1 MRKNKIKHTFGDR
14 LFSLFIA
21 LFMIA
26 FVVITLY
33 PVLNTV
39 AISFHDGIDAVR
51 GGIYLWPR
59 KFATKNYTTVLGM
72 QNLLTGA
79 KITVARTV
87 IGTLSALV
95 VNALLAYVVS
105 RKRFLF
111 KRELSLF
118 WVITMYVNGGMIP
131 TFMLY
136 RNLGLT
142 NSFWVYVVPGMI
154 SAWNML
160 VIRTYMTGLPDSL
173 EESAQLDGAGYWT
186 IFVRII
192 SPLCKPVYATIALFV
207 AVGQWNSWFDAML
220 YNRMKTEY
228 TTLQYELMKLLSSVM
243 QQSGSAD
250 SAKYS
255 SAAVT
260 PITIRAAATVVTML
274 PIICLYPFLQR
285 YFVTGLTIGGVKE

>member
-1 MRKNKIKHTFGDR
+1 MKKNKIKHTFGDR
-14 LFSLFIA
+14 LFSLFIG

-39 AISFHDGIDAVR
+39 AISFNDGIDAVR

-59 KFATKNYTTVLGM
+59 KFAIKNYTTVLGM
-72 QNLLTGA
+72 QNLVTGA

-207 AVGQWNSWFDAML
+207 AVGQWNSWCDAML
-220 YNRMKTEY
+220 A
-228 TTLQYELMKLLSSVM
+228 SVM

-255 SAAVT
+255 TAAVT

>member
-1 MRKNKIKHTFGDR
+1 MKKNKIKHTLGDR
-14 LFSLFIA
+14 LFSLFIG

-39 AISFHDGIDAVR
+39 AISFNDGIDAVR

-59 KFATKNYTTVLGM
+59 KFAIKNYTTVLGM
-72 QNLLTGA
+72 QNLVTGA

-173 EESAQLDGAGYWT
+173 EESAQLDGAGNCHS
-186 IFVRII
+186 FR
-192 SPLCKPVYATIALFV
+192 
-207 AVGQWNSWFDAML
+207 
-220 YNRMKTEY
+220 R
-228 TTLQYELMKLLSSVM
+228 
-243 QQSGSAD
+243 
-250 SAKYS
+250 
-255 SAAVT
+255 
-260 PITIRAAATVVTML
+260 
-274 PIICLYPFLQR
+274 CLYESIRPR
-285 YFVTGLTIGGVKE
+285 PGLHAGFIRRSRSFP